1 MVILVT
7 CNHRHHGIRCSF
19 FLNIVI
25 TCTMKWDLSR
35 PDAPTKTQFSCRYKL
50 SQEKQHIKTFKTF
63 TYFRDNI
70 DESIHSFWANKPKQ
84 IAVPKPT
91 PTTSPKTIK
100 EQRSMIGSPQRYA
113 SCRYFAIRRL
123 IRFIFPF
130 NRILRVFRTN
140 YCGQTYKTQYPN
152 KRSHLRIWVSKVS
165 SFVWF
170 DQPPTIY
177 SRRSLSRTPD
187 TT

>member
-1 MVILVT
+1 M
-7 CNHRHHGIRCSF
+7 
-19 FLNIVI
+19 
-25 TCTMKWDLSR
+25 
-35 PDAPTKTQFSCRYKL
+35 
-50 SQEKQHIKTFKTF
+50 KTFKTF
-63 TYFRDNI
+63 TFFRDNI

-113 SCRYFAIRRL
+113 SCRYFAIRL
-123 IRFIFPF
+123 IDSIYFP
-130 NRILRVFRTN
+130 IQPYTTCISHKLLWTN
-140 YCGQTYKTQYPN
+140 IQKKHTQFPN